1 MSSCCSGVEIEMSPY
16 IYPPFKI
23 ATSRSNGLQMKD
35 VVELCALDM
44 SRSSRVFAME
54 LRCEFWCRD
63 FGGRPLGIVFTAIS
77 FPLNEILESSLV
89 PTTVEY
95 LLYFLLCFFI
105 NDYGQW
111 VIFCL
116 PSCNWV
122 VQSWSK
128 LYYVEHWVEL
138 LHLVWQL

>member
-1 MSSCCSGVEIEMSPY
+1 MKMSPY

-23 ATSRSNGLQMKD
+23 AMSWSNGLQMKD
-35 VVELCALDM
+35 VVELHVSDM
-44 SRSSRVFAME
+44 SQSSRVFAME

-63 FGGRPLGIVFTAIS
+63 FGGKLSEIVFTAIF

-89 PTTVEY
+89 PTTVKY
-95 LLYFLLCFFI
+95 LLYFLLCFSV

-116 PSCNWV
+116 LSCDWV
-122 VQSWSK
+122 VQS
-128 LYYVEHWVEL
+128 
-138 LHLVWQL
+138 